1 MKRAPYSSAPA
12 EPAPLTALYQRWRK
26 PLVRLLQG
34 RFGTRADAED
44 ATQQV
49 FTQMAASG
57 KRPESGK
64 EQAYLSRSARHLA
77 IDDWRRSGK
86 GLAIDTVSIDAADEE
101 AGALAAGD
109 EHDPALRAEHRQRLA
124 RLDEALNELP
134 ERQRQAFTLNV
145 LDGLTQQQVA
155 AQMDISLR
163 MVSKHISRAY
173 AYCELRLQYGSLEQ
187 MQRLRA
193 DDSHEND
200 RAPDSGT
207 LP

>member
-1 MKRAPYSSAPA
+1 MKRTPYSSAPA

-57 KRPESGK
+57 KRPEAGK
-64 EQAYLSRSARHLA
+64 EPAYLSRSARHLA

-86 GLAIDTVSIDAADEE
+86 ILAIDTVSIDAADEE

-109 EHDPALRAEHRQRLA
+109 EHDSALRAEHRQRLA
-124 RLDEALNELP
+124 RLDEALM
-134 ERQRQAFTLNV
+134 RSTA
-145 LDGLTQQQVA
+145 GA
-155 AQMDISLR
+155 
-163 MVSKHISRAY
+163 SRA
-173 AYCELRLQYGSLEQ
+173 A
-187 MQRLRA
+187 
-193 DDSHEND
+193 
-200 RAPDSGT
+200 
-207 LP
+207 